1 MSLKNCLNFIII
13 ILLTGFTYAQTISGL
28 VKDSEQNLLFGATIH
43 NSSNSKSEIVNEV
56 GEFSIESKKG
66 ENKLFISYVGYSSA
80 VIIIISN
87 GESIINVGTIVLE
100 NDSLEEIVISG
111 TLREVSKLK
120 SAVPI
125 ELYTADFFKATPK
138 ASLFEAI
145 ESINGVRPQLNCN
158 VCNTGD
164 IHINGQEGANTMVLI
179 DGLPIVSGL
188 STVYGLSGIP
198 QSLVK
203 QVEVIKGPAS
213 TLYGSEAIG
222 GVINLITKSPETI
235 KPFNIET
242 FMSSWGELNIDIG
255 AKYKLKNSQGLIGVN
270 YFNYSNPIDNNG
282 DGFTDLTLQHRIS
295 IFNKIKTKKNSVAFR
310 YFYEDRWGGEMN
322 WSPRFRGGNEVYG
335 ESIYTSRV
343 EVFGKYDVL
352 ENLFLQYSL
361 NNHDQNSVYGTTSYN
376 AIQTTGFLQ
385 GVFMKNIHNHDLL
398 FGATYRYTLYDDN
411 TPATIQ
417 KDKTALPGLF
427 IQDQWTI
434 NKSQTLL
441 SGIRYDKNSIYGDIW
456 TPRLNY
462 KWSSED
468 ESSILRLG
476 FGTGYRVV
484 NVFTEDHAA
493 LTGARDV
500 VFTEAILPEKS
511 WNTTINWNKK
521 LYSKYGAIFDLDFSV
536 FKTEFSNRILPDY
549 ETNPNQIIYSN
560 LVGKSIT
567 QGATVNINSLFADGL
582 KVNIGAT
589 FIDSK
594 IINNNQT
601 EYPYLTE
608 KFSGNYQLSYTFYE
622 PKITVDISGTVIG
635 SMKLPLLGNLDT
647 RAPNSP
653 VINIMNIQATYEFKT
668 IEIFAGIKNILDFKP
683 DSNSIARAFDPF
695 DSGVE
700 FGSNGQVIATQNNPN
715 ALSFD
720 PSYVYYSNQGI
731 NGFIGVRYHVN

>member
-1 MSLKNCLNFIII
+1 MK
-13 ILLTGFTYAQTISGL
+13 LTLAQSITGVI
-28 VKDSEQNLLFGATIH
+28 KDSDNNLLFGATIY
-43 NSSNSKSEIVNEV
+43 NSSNSKSVIANEM
-56 GEFSIESKKG
+56 GAFSIESKKG
-66 ENKLFISYVGYSSA
+66 ENKLFISYVGYTST
-80 VIIIISN
+80 IITL
-87 GESIINVGTIVLE
+87 ESTGDSINRGLIVLG

-111 TLREVSKLK
+111 TLRQVSKLK

-138 ASLFEAI
+138 ASFFEAI
-145 ESINGVRPQLNCN
+145 EGINGVRPQLNCN
-158 VCNTGD
+158 ICNTGD

-179 DGLPIVSGL
+179 DGLPLVSGL

-198 QSLVK
+198 QSLIK

-222 GVINLITKSPETI
+222 GVINLITKSPETVH
-235 KPFNIET
+235 PFNLDT
-242 FMSSWGELNIDIG
+242 FISSWGELNIDLG
-255 AKYKLKNSQGLIGVN
+255 AKYTLKNSQGLIGIN
-270 YFNYSNPIDNNG
+270 YFNYSNPIDANE

-295 IFNKIKTKKNSVAFR
+295 IFNKINTKKTSLAFR

-322 WSPRFRGGNEVYG
+322 WSSDFRGGNEVYG

-343 EVFGKYDVL
+343 EIFGRYDHS

-376 AIQTTGFLQ
+376 AIQTIGFVQ
-385 GVFMKNIHNHDLL
+385 GVFSKKVNNHDVML
-398 FGATYRYTLYDDN
+398 GATYRYTIYDDN
-411 TPATIQ
+411 TPATVE

-427 IQDQWTI
+427 IQDQWTLSES
-434 NKSQTLL
+434 KTLL
-441 SGIRYDKNSIYGDIW
+441 SGIRYDKNSVYGDIW
-456 TPRLNY
+456 TPRLNF
-462 KWSSED
+462 KWASKD

-500 VFTEAILPEKS
+500 IFTETILPEKS

-521 LYSKYGAIFDLDFSV
+521 LYTKYGAILDLDFSV
-536 FKTEFSNRILPDY
+536 YNTALSHRILPDY
-549 ETNPNQIIYSN
+549 ETNPNQIIYGN
-560 LVGKSIT
+560 LDGKAIT
-567 QGATVNINSLFADGL
+567 QGATITINGVFANGL
-582 KVNIGAT
+582 KINVGAT

-601 EYPYLTE
+601 EYPFLTE
-608 KFSGNYQLSYTFYE
+608 KFSGNYQLSYTLYN
-622 PKITVDISGTVIG
+622 PKITIDLSGTAIG
-635 SMKLPLLGNLDT
+635 PMKLPLLGDLDT
-647 RAPNSP
+647 RAPYSP
-653 VINIMNIQATYEFKT
+653 VINIVNLQATYAIKT
-668 IEIFAGIKNILDFKP
+668 IEVYAGIKNILNFKP
-683 DSNSIARAFDPF
+683 ASNSIARAFDPF

-700 FGSNGQVIATQNNPN
+700 FGANGQVIATPNNPN

-731 NGFIGVRYHVN
+731 NGFLGIRYYMK

>member
-1 MSLKNCLNFIII
+1 MK
-13 ILLTGFTYAQTISGL
+13 LTLAQSITGVI
-28 VKDSEQNLLFGATIH
+28 KDSDNNLLFGATIY
-43 NSSNSKSEIVNEV
+43 NSSNSKSVIANEM
-56 GEFSIESKKG
+56 GAFSIESKKG
-66 ENKLFISYVGYSSA
+66 ENKLFISYVGYTST
-80 VIIIISN
+80 IITL
-87 GESIINVGTIVLE
+87 ESTGDSINRGLIVLE

-111 TLREVSKLK
+111 TLRQVSKLK

-138 ASLFEAI
+138 ASFFEAI
-145 ESINGVRPQLNCN
+145 EGINGVRPQLNCN
-158 VCNTGD
+158 ICNTGD

-179 DGLPIVSGL
+179 DGLPLVSGL

-198 QSLVK
+198 QSLIK

-222 GVINLITKSPETI
+222 GVINLITKSPETVH
-235 KPFNIET
+235 PFNLDT
-242 FMSSWGELNIDIG
+242 FISSWGELNIDLG
-255 AKYKLKNSQGLIGVN
+255 AKYTLKNSQGLIGIN
-270 YFNYSNPIDNNG
+270 YFNYSNPIDANE

-295 IFNKIKTKKNSVAFR
+295 IFNKINTKKTSLAFR

-322 WSPRFRGGNEVYG
+322 WSSDFRGGNEVYG

-343 EVFGKYDVL
+343 EIFGRYDHS

-376 AIQTTGFLQ
+376 AIQTIGFVQ
-385 GVFMKNIHNHDLL
+385 GVFSKKVNNHDVML
-398 FGATYRYTLYDDN
+398 GATYRYTIYDDN
-411 TPATIQ
+411 TPATVE

-427 IQDQWTI
+427 IQDQWTLSES
-434 NKSQTLL
+434 KTLL
-441 SGIRYDKNSIYGDIW
+441 SGIRYDKNSVYGDIW
-456 TPRLNY
+456 TPRLNF
-462 KWSSED
+462 KWASKD

-500 VFTEAILPEKS
+500 IFTETILPEKS

-521 LYSKYGAIFDLDFSV
+521 LYTKYGAILDLDFSV
-536 FKTEFSNRILPDY
+536 FNTAFSNRILPDY
-549 ETNPNQIIYSN
+549 ETNPNQIIYGN
-560 LVGKSIT
+560 LDGKAIT
-567 QGATVNINSLFADGL
+567 QGATITINGVFANGL
-582 KVNIGAT
+582 KINVGAT

-601 EYPYLTE
+601 EYPFLTE
-608 KFSGNYQLSYTFYE
+608 KFSGNYQLSYTLYN
-622 PKITVDISGTVIG
+622 PKITIDLSGTAIG
-635 SMKLPLLGNLDT
+635 PMKLPLLGDLDT
-647 RAPNSP
+647 RAPYSP
-653 VINIMNIQATYEFKT
+653 VINIVNLQATYAIKT
-668 IEIFAGIKNILDFKP
+668 IEVYAGIKNILNFKP
-683 DSNSIARAFDPF
+683 ASNSIARAFDPF

-700 FGSNGQVIATQNNPN
+700 FGANGQVIATPNNPN

-731 NGFIGVRYHVN
+731 NGFLGIRYHMK